1 VPKTKTSNTKSGRR
15 KAAKKSERSWG
26 AKKWTSTL
34 CLTNPKILEHII
46 INMMT
51 VAADITLFCGETR
64 KFFPFWNNLN
74 IAIKPKQ
81 KIKRQFLGDHNQ
93 DPKVIEF

>member
-1 VPKTKTSNTKSGRR
+1 
-15 KAAKKSERSWG
+15 
-26 AKKWTSTL
+26 
-34 CLTNPKILEHII
+34 
-46 INMMT
+46 MMT